1 MTSVEDVLA
10 QLKLVIAEVDQAAV
24 AAMRAKAHTT
34 DAHAALAE
42 AGTGT
47 GTQDTDMRR
56 AVTSADTGG
65 KDLRKVAVLLTQAI
79 QDFADYADIIAP
91 GSGLGGHSDDIM
103 PSGERIAAESSEHGA
118 DRWLRRTS
126 KRADDVKDSVADVGK
141 AIEGGAKSYSKI
153 VRSKTGDA
161 PAGSGVPQTAVP
173 HSQAPT
179 QPHTSVADATAA
191 VVAAALAAVVA
202 GKAIKQRW
210 KQRRDR
216 NP

>member
-1 MTSVEDVLA
+1 MTSVEDVLT
-10 QLKLVIAEVDQAAV
+10 QLKTVIAEIDQAVVAV
-24 AAMRAKAHTT
+24 MRAKAHVT
-34 DAHAALAE
+34 DAHAAFNE
-42 AGTGT
+42 AGT
-47 GTQDTDMRR
+47 GTQDTDMRS
-56 AVTSADTGG
+56 AITGADTGG

-91 GSGLGGHSDDIM
+91 GSGLGSRSDDTM
-103 PSGERIAAESSEHGA
+103 PHGERVVAESEEHGA
-118 DRWLRRTS
+118 DRWFRRTS
-126 KRADDVKDSVADVGK
+126 KKADEVKDSVAEVGK
-141 AIEGGAKSYSKI
+141 PIEGGAKTWSKI

-179 QPHTSVADATAA
+179 QPHSSAADATAA

-210 KQRRDR
+210 KQLRDR
-216 NP
+216 SP